1 MKQLISILY
10 MICSFINMNAQI
22 NFDYML
28 MDVAIAEKDVA
39 YRFSKQDIDNL
50 LQHKLNLKLQQ
61 HFRFNEDCDTIYLIE
76 NIVTSGEYSAFMI
89 SSMDTIMF
97 QYDSNIINVSQYLD
111 PSDQSFR
118 GIKKQ
123 LELLK
128 KWDISEILRIGV
140 LYPPN
145 LPHNTDFQKTLS
157 SRIVINNAGYTVSSV
172 EYWGSGFDPCGWDEF
187 DKWDE
192 TDYKIGRKKRPRK

>member
-10 MICSFINMNAQI
+10 IICSFISMNAQI

-39 YRFSKQDIDNL
+39 YRFSQQEIDYL
-50 LQHKLNLKLQQ
+50 LQNKLNKQLQH
-61 HFRFNEDCDTIYLIE
+61 HFNFNENCDTIYLIE
-76 NIVTSGEYSAFMI
+76 NMNNSGEYLSFMI

-97 QYDSNIINVSQYLD
+97 QYESEVIDASQYLV
-111 PSDQSFR
+111 PSYQSLR
-118 GIKKQ
+118 GIIKQ

-140 LYPPN
+140 LCPPN
-145 LPHNTDFQKTLS
+145 HPHLMYMQKTLS
-157 SRIVINNAGYTVSSV
+157 SRIIINNDGYTISSV

-187 DKWDE
+187 DEWDE